1 MDINDVR
8 EIMFKKSTRDRF
20 CNYLSRLYV
29 RLDIIWTGF
38 MDIKLFMIV
47 TDRNFNMFDSRTDLI
62 SLYDINSGLSI
73 LQSTYSF
80 KKLNAKKI

>member
-1 MDINDVR
+1 
-8 EIMFKKSTRDRF
+8 
-20 CNYLSRLYV
+20 
-29 RLDIIWTGF
+29 

-62 SLYDINSGLSI
+62 SLYDINSGLTI

-80 KKLNAKKI
+80 KKLNAKKL